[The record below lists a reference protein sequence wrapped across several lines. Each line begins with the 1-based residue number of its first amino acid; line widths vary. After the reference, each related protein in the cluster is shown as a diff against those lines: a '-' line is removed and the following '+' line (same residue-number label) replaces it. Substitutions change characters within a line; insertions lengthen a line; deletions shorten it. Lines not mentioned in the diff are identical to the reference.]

1 MQGIIRVRLA
11 CLLAAV
17 AVTACA
23 GGGDQETPA
32 AAAAGADGPGASG
45 SAGGCIAGG
54 GGFLQAQLR
63 GAITADVAW
72 SNPGMRCEGGPR
84 PDGRGLRL
92 TLAGPAP
99 EDASR
104 QLRFIFGIDY
114 QDAAAGVAQALPTNV
129 TVILE
134 GGGRMFATR
143 GDERCAVE
151 KLERV
156 PLPGGD
162 AGLMRVHV
170 RGYCV
175 EPAGEMAG
183 DGRLLIPTFEFTG
196 IARAGESP

>member
-11 CLLAAV
+11 GLLAAV

-23 GGGDQETPA
+23 GGDHQTPA
-32 AAAAGADGPGASG
+32 AAAVAGSPGASG

-72 SNPGMRCEGGPR
+72 NNPGMRCEGGPR
-84 PDGRGLRL
+84 PDGQGLRL

-114 QDAAAGVAQALPTNV
+114 QDVAAGVAQALPTNV

-156 PLPGGD
+156 PLAGGD

-170 RGYCV
+170 RGYCL